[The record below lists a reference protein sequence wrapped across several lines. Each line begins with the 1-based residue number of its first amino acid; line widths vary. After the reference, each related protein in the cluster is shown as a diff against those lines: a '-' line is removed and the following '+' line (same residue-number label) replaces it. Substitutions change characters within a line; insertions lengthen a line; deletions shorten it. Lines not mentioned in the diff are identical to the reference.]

1 MFNSPEAIVAM
12 PCGHYLHQTCYAE
25 YTADEEVYQCP
36 ICKKSAKN
44 MEVKWR
50 KLDSEIQQQPM
61 PVHLRGM
68 KVEIRCI
75 DCAGR
80 SRVDEHWLGN
90 KCSLCDG
97 YNTVV
102 VRELG
107 KESEGAAAAAELR
120 RSVMRAN
127 MERRRGASFVPQP
140 RARSYF
146 QDEDVESSSDHNTE
160 RPSSAAGIGGE
171 AGFGFGSTAYEMLAR
186 MSRSLNAEE
195 GGAVDENVAH
205 GRPSTATDAGDAG
218 FGFGTTAYEVLAR
231 MSRSL
236 SPIRHYFDSDGEES
250 ALPRTRVINGSAAE
264 DDDGELSFWGESED
278 YVGDEDDSGDDSSD
292 DEYDS
297 DDSNANQE
305 LEEDEEEEESHG
317 LDELDLQLI
326 GHR

>member
-1 MFNSPEAIVAM
+1 
-12 PCGHYLHQTCYAE
+12 
-25 YTADEEVYQCP
+25 
-36 ICKKSAKN
+36 
-44 MEVKWR
+44 
-50 KLDSEIQQQPM
+50 
-61 PVHLRGM
+61 
-68 KVEIRCI
+68 
-75 DCAGR
+75 
-80 SRVDEHWLGN
+80 
-90 KCSLCDG
+90 
-97 YNTVV
+97 

-127 MERRRGASFVPQP
+127 MERRRGASFVPQV

-195 GGAVDENVAH
+195 GGSADENAARS
-205 GRPSTATDAGDAG
+205 RPATATEAGEAG

-250 ALPRTRVINGSAAE
+250 SIPRTRVINGSPAEEE
-264 DDDGELSFWGESED
+264 DDDDEELSFWGESED
-278 YVGDEDDSGDDSSD
+278 YVADEDDSSGDNSSD

-297 DDSNANQE
+297 DDSHDNQD
-305 LEEDEEEEESHG
+305 LEEEEEEESHG